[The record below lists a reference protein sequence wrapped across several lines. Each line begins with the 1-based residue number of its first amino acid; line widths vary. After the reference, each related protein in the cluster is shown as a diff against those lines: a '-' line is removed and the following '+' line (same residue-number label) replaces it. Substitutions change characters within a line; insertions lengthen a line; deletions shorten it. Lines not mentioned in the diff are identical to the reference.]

1 LWSEGGDPVSKF
13 SESLEKSVQYLRE
26 RYPADLPLLVGLEK
40 KLEYLKAKNRSSS
53 NDVSST
59 TSPLD

>member
-1 LWSEGGDPVSKF
+1 MSKF